1 MRRILAFGILVVLLA
16 ACTTGQPTGEVTVF
30 VAAPLS
36 GSQAEGGQTVVG
48 GARLAAERINRAGG
62 LLGKRIK
69 VVALDDE
76 ADDDAAVA
84 AAQQVADAIKKGEPV
99 LGVVGHYNSGQT
111 LAAMKVYKDLP
122 IIVVTP
128 TSSDVSIS
136 QQGFR
141 NFFRVNATDAAQA
154 PVDARFLVE
163 TLKAKR
169 IALVHANNAYGRGL
183 RDQMT
188 QALKALG
195 VDPVG
200 VVEIKEAAPTQADAV
215 QRVKALNPD
224 AVFLAGY
231 ETEGYVFLPELRQA
245 GVSAPFMC
253 SDGCFVYAFV
263 DESAKAAE
271 GAYVSAITPDAR
283 VVADQQWWKDY
294 QAVESRNPGTY
305 SAAGFSALNVI
316 SEAAKK
322 ANTLDGRRLADAA
335 RGLDLQTLV
344 GKVRYQAT
352 GDLAEPQ
359 VYIFQVKGGVYQ
371 QIAPPPP
378 ANR

>member
-1 MRRILAFGILVVLLA
+1 MKKWLILLLLPLLV
-16 ACTTGQPTGEVTVF
+16 ACSAGQPSGEVTVF

-48 GARLAAERINRAGG
+48 GVRLAAERINRAGG
-62 LLGKRIK
+62 LLGKSIK

-76 ADDDAAVA
+76 ADDEAAVGVA
-84 AAQQVADAIKKGEPV
+84 RQVAQAVQQGQPV

-111 LAAMKVYKDLP
+111 LVAMQVYKDLP
-122 IIVVTP
+122 ILVITP
-128 TSSDVSIS
+128 TASDVSLS
-136 QQGFR
+136 QQGYR

-169 IALVHANNAYGRGL
+169 IAIVHANNAYGRGL

-188 QALKALG
+188 QALQALG
-195 VDPVG
+195 QSPAG
-200 VVEIKEAAPTQADAV
+200 VVEIKEAANTQADAV

-231 ETEGYVFLPELRQA
+231 ETEGYVLLPQLREA
-245 GVSAPFMC
+245 GVTVPFLC

-263 DESAKAAE
+263 DEAGKAAE

-283 VVADQQWWKDY
+283 AVADSQWWKDY

-305 SAAGFSALNVI
+305 SAAGYSALMVM

-322 ANTLDGRRLADAA
+322 ANALNGRQAADAA
-335 RGLDLQTLV
+335 RSLDLTTLV
-344 GKVRYQAT
+344 GKIHYQAS
-352 GDLAEPQ
+352 GDVADPQ
-359 VYIFQVKGGVYQ
+359 VYIFQVKDGVYQ
-371 QIAPPPP
+371 QIQPPPGP
-378 ANR
+378 SR

>member
-1 MRRILAFGILVVLLA
+1 MFKTIITLLIFLILLA
-16 ACTTGQPTGEVTVF
+16 ACSPGQPTGEVTVF

-48 GARLAAERINRAGG
+48 GVRLAAERINRAGG

-76 ADDDAAVA
+76 ADDDAAVGVA
-84 AAQQVADAIKKGEPV
+84 KQVADTVKKGEAV

-111 LAAMKVYKDLP
+111 LAAMAIYKDLP

-128 TSSDVSIS
+128 TASDVSIS
-136 QQGFR
+136 QKGFA

-154 PVDARFLVE
+154 PVDARYLVE
-163 TLKAKR
+163 TLKARR
-169 IALVHANNAYGRGL
+169 IAIVHANNTYGRGL

-188 QALKALG
+188 TALKALG
-195 VDPVG
+195 VEPAG
-200 VVEIKEAAPTQADAV
+200 VVEIKEAANTQAEAV

-245 GVSAPFMC
+245 GVTAPFMC

-263 DESAKAAE
+263 DESGQAAE

-283 VVADQQWWKDY
+283 LVADQQWWKDY
-294 QAVESRNPGTY
+294 QAVEARNPGTY
-305 SAAGFSALNVI
+305 SAAGFSALMVI
-316 SEAAKK
+316 TEAAKK
-322 ANTLDGRRLADAA
+322 ANVLDGRRAADAA
-335 RGLDLQTLV
+335 KGLDLQTLV
-344 GKVRYQAT
+344 GKIRYQPT

-371 QIAPPPP
+371 QVYPTVAGK
-378 ANR
+378 